1 MIPIPLIGTAISA
14 ISGWFGK
21 KQEIKKTQVIAKG
34 KLEQAKLEGK
44 QAIEMTDAEW
54 ESIASEK
61 QDSTWKDEYITVS
74 VASILNLIVIGG
86 IAAAFGEPRVLEGV
100 SIALKALSDAGVDM
114 GTLLTAV
121 VFAAIGLKLWRA

>member
-1 MIPIPLIGTAISA
+1 
-14 ISGWFGK
+14 
-21 KQEIKKTQVIAKG
+21 
-34 KLEQAKLEGK
+34 
-44 QAIEMTDAEW
+44 MTDAEW